1 MILFN
6 KLFLG
11 LDGRYFTRLVT
22 EKIQWPNALTVDY
35 TTDRVYWGDAREDR
49 IESVSWNGTNRSA
62 FLAFLL
68 SFTCYIVSICI
79 YRVIFLSD
87 ACMEHICYCKKYHS
101 TVICVHKCV

>member
-1 MILFN
+1 MFFLMIHVIALIWLLLKLFVITIDISMYNIKSTKGKTRKLHVCNMILFN

-49 IESVSWNGTNRSA
+49 IESVSWNGTNRSD
-62 FLAFLL
+62 
-68 SFTCYIVSICI
+68 S
-79 YRVIFLSD
+79 
-87 ACMEHICYCKKYHS
+87 
-101 TVICVHKCV
+101 